1 MKLQVALDGG
11 LEDSLA
17 VLRAVYD
24 YIDIAEIGTPLIFRE
39 GLHVARVF
47 RQEFPAL
54 TILAD
59 LKIMDAGEH
68 EAALAFEAGCDLVTV
83 LGVTQDKT
91 VRGALKAAADFGR
104 QVMVDLM
111 QVRNLV
117 PRSRKLLD
125 LGCHCLCVHTAY
137 DLQTPGI
144 SPLDDLARLRE
155 SFPAASLAVAGG
167 LSPAS
172 LSALK
177 PYHPDIIIVGGAI
190 VTATNPAQ
198 VARAMRA
205 EMDQIA

>member
-59 LKIMDAGEH
+59 LKIMDAGKH
-68 EAALAFEAGCDLVTV
+68 EAALAFEAGCDFVTV

-91 VRGALKAAADFGR
+91 VRGALKAAAGFGR
-104 QVMVDLM
+104 HPLSSIRGGVSVF
-111 QVRNLV
+111 
-117 PRSRKLLD
+117 S
-125 LGCHCLCVHTAY
+125 TTWFSS
-137 DLQTPGI
+137 QTGWKPC
-144 SPLDDLARLRE
+144 SP
-155 SFPAASLAVAGG
+155 
-167 LSPAS
+167 
-172 LSALK
+172 
-177 PYHPDIIIVGGAI
+177 
-190 VTATNPAQ
+190 
-198 VARAMRA
+198 
-205 EMDQIA
+205 

>member
-1 MKLQVALDGG
+1 MKLQVALDGS
-11 LEDSLA
+11 LKDSLT
-17 VLRAVYD
+17 VLRAVRD
-24 YIDIAEIGTPLIFRE
+24 YIDVAEIGTPLIFRE
-39 GLHVARVF
+39 GLRVAPIL

-54 TILAD
+54 TLLAD

-68 EAALAFEAGCDLVTV
+68 EAALAFEAGCDFVTV

-91 VRGALKAAADFGR
+91 VCSALKAAADFGR

-117 PRSRKLLD
+117 PRSRELLE

-137 DLQTPGI
+137 DLQTPGT

-172 LSALK
+172 LSALQ
-177 PYHPDIIIVGGAI
+177 PYHPDVIIVGGAI
-190 VTATNPAQ
+190 VTAPNPAQ
-198 VARAMRA
+198 VARSIRA
-205 EMDQIA
+205 QMDQVP